1 MIVKRLRHARRGLVA
16 ALLATGLLAA
26 SGNAVAAGGTTITF
40 KVKQEYA
47 KAVRHACGKTK
58 NFRLFHRRSTI
69 EGRGFVTP
77 APASHAAVSIELRR
91 CVRGS
96 WIAAGTH
103 PATTKVGT
111 GKFKAF
117 FGAAPLAPRSHRRG
131 AVVYYYA
138 RASALGQQSDKSYFA
153 VTN

>member
-1 MIVKRLRHARRGLVA
+1 MIITRLSHARRALVA
-16 ALLATGLLAA
+16 AILITGLIT
-26 SGNAVAAGGTTITF
+26 GTGVAVAAGGTTITF

-47 KAVRHACGKTK
+47 KAVRRACGKTK

-77 APASHAAVSIELRR
+77 APSSHATVTIALRR
-91 CVRGS
+91 CVRGH
-96 WIAAGTH
+96 WVDAGRRS
-103 PATTKVGT
+103 ATTKLGT
-111 GKFKAF
+111 GKFKDF
-117 FGAAPLAPRSHRRG
+117 FAAAPLAPRSHHRG

-138 RASALGQQSDKSYFA
+138 RASALGRQSDKSYFA

>member
-1 MIVKRLRHARRGLVA
+1 MTVKQLRYGLVA
-16 ALLATGLLAA
+16 AILAASLLAA
-26 SGNAVAAGGTTITF
+26 GPTVAAGGTTITF

-58 NFRLFHRRSTI
+58 NFRFFHRGSTI

-77 APASHAAVSIELRR
+77 PPASHVTVSIALRR
-91 CVRGS
+91 CVRGR
-96 WIAAGTH
+96 WVDAGQRTG
-103 PATTKVGT
+103 TTKLGT
-111 GKFKAF
+111 GKFKSF
-117 FGAAPLAPRSHRRG
+117 FGAAPLAPRSHRRR

-138 RASALGQQSDKSYFA
+138 RASALGRQSDKSYFA